1 MNGTLEM
8 AKKKKTKEMDN
19 KVETLKKN
27 FELTANG
34 YVKML
39 CKKWHLEESYG
50 FWVSDEVGGLWCY
63 GDNYALDY
71 DTIRIIVNEDVNF
84 ADFDQWNEYCIWA
97 KQYNQNIPNFRSW
110 LNGCP
115 RISDEVR
122 QKLVELKAE
131 FEKACK
137 DAKESLF

>member
-1 MNGTLEM
+1 
-8 AKKKKTKEMDN
+8 MDN

-50 FWVSDEVGGLWCY
+50 FWVNNEVGDLWCY
-63 GDNYALDY
+63 GDNYAISY
-71 DTIRIIVNEDVNF
+71 ETIRIIINQDIKFSDYIEWHD
-84 ADFDQWNEYCIWA
+84 YCEWA
-97 KQYNQNIPNFRSW
+97 TQYNQTSPNFKSW

-115 RISDEVR
+115 RLSEDT
-122 QKLVELKAE
+122 QKKLIELKAE

-137 DAKESLF
+137 DAEESLF